1 MYGIF
6 NSCKDQIE
14 LETKVVASFDQAK
27 NNIETM
33 RLKVEKALELTRL
46 TLATYLCDTGYDR
59 QFSKVFREGHT
70 RPNDKIND
78 SIRISISSS
87 L

>member
-1 MYGIF
+1 MEKYARRQKCNFGEEVYGIF

-14 LETKVVASFDQAK
+14 LETKVVAAFDQAK

-46 TLATYLCDTGYDR
+46 KKEEEEEE
-59 QFSKVFREGHT
+59 QQ
-70 RPNDKIND
+70 
-78 SIRISISSS
+78 
-87 L
+87 